1 VPQPLIQI
9 FSDLQRLAVETAP
22 KLLLALLALIA
33 LLFTARLVETLLR
46 RLLVRLPIDRALE
59 QAGAADMLRRA
70 GVQQAA
76 HLIIPRLVYYLL
88 LLLFARVA
96 ADAYGLVAIS
106 SAIGALFG
114 YLPKLAAALLLLIIG
129 STVSKAVSAAVTRSA
144 ESSGIDF
151 ASTLGR
157 LAGAFVL
164 FVVGAM
170 AIGQLE
176 FDTAMVRI
184 VAACIMGGFA
194 LAFALSIGLGTR
206 ELTRNVLAGFYAR
219 KLFRPGDVL
228 EVRGQRGA
236 LRAITPT
243 QTVLMQDGVAVTFS
257 NSIFLDDA
265 VKGNSSVEGDRTL

>member
-22 KLLLALLALIA
+22 KLLLALVALIA

-59 QAGAADMLRRA
+59 QAGAADLLRRA

-76 HLIIPRLVYYLL
+76 HLVIPRLVYYLL
-88 LLLFARVA
+88 LLLFARVG

-129 STVSKAVSAAVTRSA
+129 STVSKAVTAAVTRSA

-151 ASTLGR
+151 APTLGR

-184 VAACIMGGFA
+184 VAACLMGGFA
-194 LAFALSIGLGTR
+194 LAFALSLGLGTR

-219 KLFRPGDVL
+219 KLFRPGDLL
-228 EVRGQRGA
+228 EIRGQRGA

-265 VKGNSSVEGDRTL
+265 VKGNSSVEGDRIP